1 MTVDFGNRTAAET
14 PRLTRLGGISTVGS
28 SGTVPL
34 PSASLLAPAMQTC
47 SPELPWGC
55 CCLPPGSG
63 TLLRHPS
70 QRAPSP
76 YTDQNVTGVV
86 VYLSYWMVPLGLA
99 QRRLSQDLPRAPP
112 PIIHRQSLWFRG
124 KAGLLV
130 WPGGP
135 CPVGQA
141 QPPPPLYAYASIT
154 SLVLQPPPHPHNLL
168 PLGKGGCR
176 QGSRQVRA
184 LTSDQA

>member
-112 PIIHRQSLWFRG
+112 PIIHRQSLQFRG

-130 WPGGP
+130 WPGGS

-141 QPPPPLYAYASIT
+141 QPPTPIVRKRIYHKLSASAPTPPP
-154 SLVLQPPPHPHNLL
+154 QPPASREGRLQTRQQAGQSPHF
-168 PLGKGGCR
+168 
-176 QGSRQVRA
+176 
-184 LTSDQA
+184 

>member
-112 PIIHRQSLWFRG
+112 PIIHRQSLQFRG

-130 WPGGP
+130 WPGGS

-141 QPPPPLYAYASIT
+141 QPL
-154 SLVLQPPPHPHNLL
+154 PPHCTHPHLSQAQCFSPPHSLL
-168 PLGKGGCR
+168 PLWKGGCR
-176 QGSRQVRA
+176 HGSRQVRA